1 MASSSLNRKNVKL
14 GKYRWRISSYSKD
27 TELERE
33 GWQVMKEV
41 IRTFTLDFF
50 LSTKK
55 KMVNEMEIIET

>member
-14 GKYRWRISSYSKD
+14 GKYRWRTSSYSKD

-33 GWQVMKEV
+33 VAGDEGNDQNCHL
-41 IRTFTLDFF
+41 RLF